1 VSGRQAI
8 ALVASRELAERSRER
23 SFSISTAISVLVLLA
38 VIVLPPVFGL
48 GDDEPVRV
56 GLTGAHAAELRSAL
70 VRQGGEEPPVVRLF
84 GSEAAGVRALEEKD
98 VDALVV
104 DGRSILVRDELPE
117 DLAVRLQAASAEV
130 RAQAALEAEGLDARR
145 AARILHPPPLATR
158 ALDEQEE
165 GGSEGLAFVA
175 VIVLYGQVL
184 AYGFWVASGVVE
196 EKASRIVEIVLSTI
210 TSRQLLAGK
219 IIGIGVLGFLQLLL
233 LAGVGLAAGVAVDA
247 LELDREELTA
257 VLVALAWFVLGY
269 AFYAT
274 LFAVSGATI
283 SRAEE
288 LQHVTTPLNL
298 VLLGSFFLSFLAI
311 QDPNGA
317 LAEIA
322 SLAPPVSAMVM
333 PPRMAAGAVPAW
345 EIVLAV
351 ALMAAATAA
360 LVPVAARLYSN
371 AVLRTGGRVRLREA
385 WRAER

>member
-1 VSGRQAI
+1 MSGRQAI

-84 GSEAAGVRALEEKD
+84 GGEAAGVRALEEKD

-175 VIVLYGQVL
+175 V
-184 AYGFWVASGVVE
+184 
-196 EKASRIVEIVLSTI
+196 IVLSTI